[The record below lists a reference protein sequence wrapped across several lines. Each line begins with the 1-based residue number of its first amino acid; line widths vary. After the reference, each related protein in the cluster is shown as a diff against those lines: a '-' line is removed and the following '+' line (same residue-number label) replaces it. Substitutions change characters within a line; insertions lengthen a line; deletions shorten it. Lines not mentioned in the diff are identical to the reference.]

1 VVVTRQV
8 ALLRGIN
15 VGGRNKIA
23 MAPLREA
30 ITALGYADVQTHLQ
44 SGNVVFGTDR
54 RPDRVASE
62 VEAVIADRFGLAIGI
77 VVRTHDHLAQVVSR
91 NPLPEAAAEPARF
104 LVNFLSAAPDP
115 AVVAEI
121 DPAAYDPDVFRV
133 RGRDVYLYCPQ
144 GIRDSKL
151 AAFPWGKRLGLVA
164 TARNWNTVTRLL
176 EMTGS

>member
-1 VVVTRQV
+1 VTRQV

-30 ITALGYADVQTHLQ
+30 ISDLGYADVQTHLQ
-44 SGNVVFGTDR
+44 SGNVVFGTAT
-54 RPDRVASE
+54 RPDRVASA
-62 VEAVIADRFGLAIGI
+62 VEAVIADRFGLAIGV
-77 VVRTHDHLAQVVSR
+77 VVRTHEELLEVVSG
-91 NPLPEAAAEPARF
+91 NPLPEAAAEPAQF

-115 AVVAEI
+115 AAVAAIE
-121 DPAAYDPDVFRV
+121 PAEYEPDVFRV

-144 GIRDSKL
+144 GIRNSKL
-151 AAFPWGKRLGLVA
+151 AVFPWGKRLGLVA